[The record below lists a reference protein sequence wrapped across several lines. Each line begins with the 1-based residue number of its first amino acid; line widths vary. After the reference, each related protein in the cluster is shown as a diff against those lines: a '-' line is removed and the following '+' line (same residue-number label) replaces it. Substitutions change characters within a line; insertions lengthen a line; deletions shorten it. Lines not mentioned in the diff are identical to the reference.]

1 MNYSPKMRSQQ
12 GVALLTILL
21 LVVAI
26 TIVAG
31 SMLARQRVMVREYAA
46 TQRQGQAQQAA
57 LAGEAI
63 AREIILQDSLANQAD
78 SLQEAW
84 AKPLPQYPITGG
96 SLSLRISDEASRFNI
111 NNLYHDGN
119 VDNQALAYFRALLQ
133 AQGIEPEIAMAVLD
147 WQDPDS
153 DTMPEGGAESDYYQ
167 SLGRALPMP
176 IANQPFISI
185 DELLSVRGMDK
196 QKLDKLRP
204 LISVVP
210 FFMPMNVNTV
220 NPTLLAIIPSVTD
233 LPATAIAGQGNNL
246 ASAPINTNNPDNTTS
261 LLEPSALASW
271 AAARPTAMPI
281 ESVTNLWVQ
290 PAFASVPEAQRGKV
304 AGLLDVQSHAFR
316 VVVTVTLDDSQ
327 RFFTS
332 QLAKMDARIDPAN
345 AETGANPGLNSTN
358 TSSQAPRV
366 VAFNRQFL
374 AMAPDIN

>member
-210 FFMPMNVNTV
+210 FFVPMNVNTV
-220 NPTLLAIIPSVTD
+220 NPTLLAIIPSVMD

-246 ASAPINTNNPDNTTS
+246 ASAPTNNTAS
-261 LLEPSALASW
+261 LLESSALASW

-345 AETGANPGLNSTN
+345 AATGANPGLNSTN

>member
-63 AREIILQDSLANQAD
+63 AREIILQDSLANQTD

-84 AKPLPQYPITGG
+84 AKPLPPYPITGG

-220 NPTLLAIIPSVTD
+220 NPTLLAIIPSVMD

-246 ASAPINTNNPDNTTS
+246 ASAPTNNTAS

-345 AETGANPGLNSTN
+345 AATGANPGLNSTN

>member
-63 AREIILQDSLANQAD
+63 AREIILQDSLANQTD

-84 AKPLPQYPITGG
+84 AKPLPPYSITGG

-210 FFMPMNVNTV
+210 FFVPMNVNTV

-233 LPATAIAGQGNNL
+233 LPATAIAGKGNNL
-246 ASAPINTNNPDNTTS
+246 ASAPTNNTAS

-304 AGLLDVQSHAFR
+304 AGLLDVQSRAFR

-345 AETGANPGLNSTN
+345 AATGANPGLNSTN

>member
-147 WQDPDS
+147 WQDPRQR
-153 DTMPEGGAESDYYQ
+153 YH
-167 SLGRALPMP
+167 
-176 IANQPFISI
+176 
-185 DELLSVRGMDK
+185 
-196 QKLDKLRP
+196 
-204 LISVVP
+204 
-210 FFMPMNVNTV
+210 
-220 NPTLLAIIPSVTD
+220 
-233 LPATAIAGQGNNL
+233 
-246 ASAPINTNNPDNTTS
+246 
-261 LLEPSALASW
+261 
-271 AAARPTAMPI
+271 ARR
-281 ESVTNLWVQ
+281 WC
-290 PAFASVPEAQRGKV
+290 
-304 AGLLDVQSHAFR
+304 
-316 VVVTVTLDDSQ
+316 
-327 RFFTS
+327 
-332 QLAKMDARIDPAN
+332 
-345 AETGANPGLNSTN
+345 
-358 TSSQAPRV
+358 
-366 VAFNRQFL
+366 
-374 AMAPDIN
+374 

>member
-246 ASAPINTNNPDNTTS
+246 ASAPTNNTAS

-281 ESVTNLWVQ
+281 ESVPNLWGQ

-304 AGLLDVQSHAFR
+304 AGLLDVQSRAFR

-332 QLAKMDARIDPAN
+332 QLAKMDARLDPAN
-345 AETGANPGLNSTN
+345 AATGANPGLNSTN
-358 TSSQAPRV
+358 TNSQAPRV

>member
-246 ASAPINTNNPDNTTS
+246 ASAPTNNTAS

-304 AGLLDVQSHAFR
+304 AGLLDVQSRAFR